1 MFEKCHG
8 DTIYCVFSTGF
19 ILAHFYLQHNPHN
32 PHYANTKNTLCYQ
45 KCSLGVS
52 LKAALKKIPYL
63 EDTMIKIG
71 GFQIRMYVV

>member
-1 MFEKCHG
+1 MSLLLTEN
-8 DTIYCVFSTGF
+8 DI
-19 ILAHFYLQHNPHN
+19 
-32 PHYANTKNTLCYQ
+32 PHYADTKNTLCYQ